1 MHTVTFSLDGGHF
14 LDGTEES
21 ITVKDES
28 TVKRPSD
35 PEKESCKFINWYS
48 DEDGTSLFDFDTPI
62 TQDTTIYA
70 KWESEP
76 INNPRYFTIKY
87 STSYSGAGT
96 TTGIPE
102 NSQSV
107 AEGSKPARPTDP
119 VLKEDE
125 KTYVF
130 EGWYDTESNEPF
142 DFEQPITGNKTLEA
156 KWSDSYYDDN
166 GYTVGDEAGLVAWSE
181 AVLDNPKLNCTL
193 ERDIM
198 LTAVSDGESNWN
210 PVKNYSGTF
219 DGNNKTIS
227 GMKITGEAKISTGL
241 ISNLESDGT
250 VKDLGLIGVDINIS
264 SDLSIEVGAI
274 AGISR
279 GIGTAITNCYSTGT
293 ISVTVEGQKV
303 AYAGGIIGQNNSSTI
318 TACYS
323 SGTITAREGGV
334 YAGGITGQN
343 DGADAKITACY
354 SSGTIT
360 ARNAAREGGVYAGG
374 ITGQNDGADA
384 KITACYFTGSVSAGT
399 QGNGGYVCAGGI
411 AGETRNGS
419 TITACYSTGS
429 ISSYSTYAGGICG
442 ISSSTVD
449 TCYWSSSG
457 GTAIAGIGDGTDN
470 TLKVENDDWLTA
482 INTMNTK
489 LNEVGATYKYT
500 NGDSDRPLIIHP

>member
-1 MHTVTFSLDGGHF
+1 MLLFACSNDQPVMHTVTFSLDGGHF

-76 INNPRYFTIKY
+76 INNTRYFTITY
-87 STSYSGAGT
+87 SYSGTGT
-96 TTGIPE
+96 PTGIPE
-102 NSQSV
+102 NPRSV
-107 AEGSKPARPTDP
+107 AEGSKPTRPSDP
-119 VLKEDE
+119 VLTENG

-130 EGWYDTESNEPF
+130 EGWYETGSDEPF
-142 DFEQPITGNKTLEA
+142 DFEQPITGSKTLEA
-156 KWSDSYYDDN
+156 KWSKSYYDDN
-166 GYTVGDEAGLVAWSE
+166 GYTVYDVVGLKAWNTAVASKSS
-181 AVLDNPKLNCTL
+181 LDCTL
-193 ERDIM
+193 AENIT
-198 LTAVSDGESNWN
+198 LPPVNDGESNWD

-250 VKDLGLIGVDINIS
+250 VKNLGLIDVYIDIS
-264 SDLSIEVGAI
+264 SDISIAAGAI

-279 GIGTAITNCYSTGT
+279 GPENGTTITNCYSTGT
-293 ISVTVEGQKV
+293 ISVTVEGQKD
-303 AYAGGIIGQNNSSTI
+303 AHAGGIIGHNYISNI

-323 SGTITAREGGV
+323 SGTINAASEGGV
-334 YAGGITGQN
+334 FAGGITGQN
-343 DGADAKITACY
+343 D
-354 SSGTIT
+354 S
-360 ARNAAREGGVYAGG
+360 
-374 ITGQNDGADA
+374 ADA

-399 QGNGGYVCAGGI
+399 QGNGGYVYAGGI
-411 AGETRNGS
+411 AGETRDGS

-429 ISSYSTYAGGICG
+429 ISSYSTDTAYAGGICG
-442 ISSSTVD
+442 ESSSTVN

-457 GTAIAGIGDGTDN
+457 GTATKGIDEGTDN

-482 INTMNTK
+482 MNNMNTK

-500 NGDSDRPLIIHP
+500 NGNSDRPLIITT

>member
-48 DEDGTSLFDFDTPI
+48 DEDGTSLFDFDMPI

-76 INNPRYFTIKY
+76 INNPRYFTITY
-87 STSYSGAGT
+87 SYSGIGT
-96 TTGIPE
+96 PTGILE
-102 NSQSV
+102 NPQSV
-107 AEGSKPARPTDP
+107 AEGSKPIRPADP
-119 VLKEDE
+119 VLTENG

-130 EGWYDTESNEPF
+130 EGWYETGSNEPF
-142 DFEQPITGNKTLEA
+142 DFEQPITGSKTLEA

-323 SGTITAREGGV
+323 SGTITAR
-334 YAGGITGQN
+334 
-343 DGADAKITACY
+343 
-354 SSGTIT
+354 
-360 ARNAAREGGVYAGG
+360 NAAREGGVYAGG

-411 AGETRNGS
+411 AGETRDGS

-500 NGDSDRPLIIHP
+500 NGDSDRPLIIQP